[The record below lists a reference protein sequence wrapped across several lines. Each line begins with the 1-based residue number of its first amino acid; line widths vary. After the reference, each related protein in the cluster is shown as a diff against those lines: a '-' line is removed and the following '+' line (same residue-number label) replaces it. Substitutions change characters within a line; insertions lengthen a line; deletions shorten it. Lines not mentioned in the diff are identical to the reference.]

1 MVGRWGID
9 TVGKEGGCVW
19 GGGGGGRLGHDE
31 FMFQVAKQ
39 MVILMTTGQKEHR
52 VGIGFGV

>member
-19 GGGGGGRLGHDE
+19 GGGGVCGRLGHDE

-39 MVILMTTGQKEHR
+39 NGYFDDNRTEGA
-52 VGIGFGV
+52 